1 MSRPSKS
8 GMTPALFT
16 QLYMESWK
24 AGHSVRQFAER
35 IKTTVGRVHSR
46 VQYYRKK
53 GAALP
58 DLRRVPPGGSSGNAL
73 PVADMNAIISR
84 AMEYRG
90 TVPDA
95 VRPAPSNGR
104 LVGNV
109 S

>member
-24 AGHSVRQFAER
+24 AGHTVRQFAER

-58 DLRRVPPGGSSGNAL
+58 DLRRVPPGNGGHNAL
-73 PVADMNAIISR
+73 PVSDMNLIISR

-90 TVPDA
+90 AVPDA

>member
-8 GMTPALFT
+8 GMTPELFT

-24 AGHSVRQFAER
+24 AGHTVRQFAER
-35 IKTTVGRVHSR
+35 IKTTVPRVWSR

-53 GAALP
+53 GAVLP
-58 DLRRVPPGGSSGNAL
+58 DLRRPAGNQGSRAL
-73 PVADMNAIISR
+73 HVDKLNAIISR

-95 VRPAPSNGR
+95 VRPAGMNGTYAA
-104 LVGNV
+104 
-109 S
+109 SKS

>member
-24 AGHSVRQFAER
+24 AGHTVRQFADR
-35 IKTTVGRVHSR
+35 IKTTVARVHSR
-46 VQYYRKK
+46 VRYYRKK

-58 DLRRVPPGGSSGNAL
+58 DLRRVPPGNGGFNAL
-73 PVADMNAIISR
+73 PVSDMNAIISR

-90 TVPDA
+90 SVPDA
-95 VRPAPSNGR
+95 VRPSPTNGR
-104 LVGNV
+104 FAGTA